1 MDAIKERIPLQI
13 VEDRLRL
20 TAVVE
25 CSRLRVRRQLMDFVV
40 DTGSSA
46 SYLSDK
52 DVRRLQIPLRG
63 RTAEK
68 AVDFGGSRFMQ
79 ILLPSF
85 RLHLLKEDKQRNDV
99 VTLAVCLNA
108 LQTTK
113 QSLEKRQVAQTL
125 PSILG
130 MDFLKGQ
137 RLSLHVLPAE
147 GVAYLQKE

>member
-1 MDAIKERIPLQI
+1 MEAIKERIPLQI

-25 CSRLRVRRQLMDFVV
+25 CAKLRVRRQLMEFVV

-52 DVRRLQIPLRG
+52 DVRRLQIPIRS
-63 RTAEK
+63 RTAEQE
-68 AVDFGGSRFMQ
+68 VDFGGSRFRQ
-79 ILLPSF
+79 ILLPAF
-85 RLHLLKEDKQRNDV
+85 RLHLLKEEKDEV
-99 VTLAVCLNA
+99 VTLTVCLNA

-113 QSLEKRQVAQTL
+113 QSEEKRQVAQTL

-130 MDFLKGQ
+130 MDFLKQQ
-137 RLSLHVLPAE
+137 RLSLHVLPSE
-147 GVAYLQKE
+147 GIAYLQRE